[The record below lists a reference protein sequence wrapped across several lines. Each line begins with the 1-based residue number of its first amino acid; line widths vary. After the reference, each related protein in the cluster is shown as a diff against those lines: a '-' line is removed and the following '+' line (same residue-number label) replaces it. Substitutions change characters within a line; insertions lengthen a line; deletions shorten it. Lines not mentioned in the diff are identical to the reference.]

1 MFYEI
6 CIILYVLFSRIANS
20 LPCFTSLVQADQVAL
35 LKENAD
41 LIVSLRGAIFFDKK
55 KKGMDQILSSIGIST
70 SLYCKSVFSLDTF
83 PIFRQVKSMILN
95 Y

>member
-1 MFYEI
+1 MILTKYVFSLMFP
-6 CIILYVLFSRIANS
+6 FFRIANS
-20 LPCFTSLVQADQVAL
+20 LPCFTNLTNADQVTL

-70 SLYCKSVFSLDTF
+70 YFT
-83 PIFRQVKSMILN
+83 IFL
-95 Y
+95 

>member
-1 MFYEI
+1 MFSF
-6 CIILYVLFSRIANS
+6 LRIANS
-20 LPCFTSLVQADQVAL
+20 LPCFTNLTSADQVTL

-70 SLYCKSVFSLDTF
+70 YFLVYCIK
-83 PIFRQVKSMILN
+83 
-95 Y
+95 

>member
-70 SLYCKSVFSLDTF
+70 YVIVLQKCIFFRYVFLFLD
-83 PIFRQVKSMILN
+83 K
-95 Y
+95 

>member
-1 MFYEI
+1 MMTKSAFS
-6 CIILYVLFSRIANS
+6 LMDVLFSRIANS
-20 LPCFTSLVQADQVAL
+20 LPCFTSLVHEDQVAL

-70 SLYCKSVFSLDTF
+70 YSIVLQKCLFLD
-83 PIFRQVKSMILN
+83 K
-95 Y
+95 